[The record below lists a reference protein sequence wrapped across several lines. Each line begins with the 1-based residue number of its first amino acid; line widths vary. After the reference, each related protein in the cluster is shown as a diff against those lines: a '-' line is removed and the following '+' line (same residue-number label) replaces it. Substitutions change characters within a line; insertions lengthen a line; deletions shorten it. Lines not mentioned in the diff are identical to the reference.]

1 MIFNLIVA
9 LFSGFMAI
17 HKVNTLK
24 VDYNTPYSDCKVW
37 GFDDGAFPS
46 KIRWAAS
53 LGLDSIDAAAASLL
67 FVDAVSGGNIRS
79 KAIREFLGGFE
90 NASDL
95 KDKYNN
101 VKAELEGETKT
112 SRKIVVSSQN
122 LNADQSCGINSEKC
136 LEDGSVPMP
145 DSNTSNNFNIYTTD
159 ESFPAQNSEDCQS
172 NESSE
177 VVSVA
182 EDNKLLP
189 KIDTTVTDDN
199 SCETQESLPGVVDQV
214 NEQNDVSSAEEILG
228 SKESEISS
236 YSNDDA
242 LLDNQSSDESSESN
256 NDDVDA
262 A

>member
-1 MIFNLIVA
+1 
-9 LFSGFMAI
+9 
-17 HKVNTLK
+17 
-24 VDYNTPYSDCKVW
+24 
-37 GFDDGAFPS
+37 
-46 KIRWAAS
+46 
-53 LGLDSIDAAAASLL
+53 
-67 FVDAVSGGNIRS
+67 
-79 KAIREFLGGFE
+79 
-90 NASDL
+90 
-95 KDKYNN
+95 
-101 VKAELEGETKT
+101 
-112 SRKIVVSSQN
+112 
-122 LNADQSCGINSEKC
+122 
-136 LEDGSVPMP
+136 MP

-159 ESFPAQNSEDCQS
+159 ESFPAQNCEDCQS

-177 VVSVA
+177 VVSIA

-256 NDDVDA
+256 NNAVDA